1 MGWTTP
7 GDVKAQLERRWN
19 RGHLLVPPAGEPL
32 FPLPVR
38 FSRPD
43 TRSLSE
49 RFEEVRS
56 WIRDLEAGSKAHLGH
71 GYEIRWAEINHRQLG
86 TNRVP
91 VGAIV
96 PTLEDAVALIGKRR
110 AADRWRIL
118 EETTARA
125 CPPLLSWV
133 RKNPLTALDSADD
146 WGALLAVVAWFTA
159 RPRPGIYLRQVDIP
173 GVDTKFIEAR
183 HSLIAE
189 LLDATLPAEAVL
201 SAASPSRQFELRY
214 GLLVKPS
221 LVRFRILDERMS
233 IQGLSDIAT
242 PAAQFA
248 RLSLPVR
255 RVFVTENEINGLA
268 FPALP
273 ESIVVFGLGY
283 GLDRLS
289 EISWWRDREIYYWG
303 DIDTHGFAILDR
315 LREALPRARSL
326 LMDRDTLMAHRA
338 LWGAE
343 PEPHLGALSRLTEP
357 ERALFEDLRL
367 DRLGPRVR
375 LEQERI
381 SYSWLRDA
389 LCALTDEP

>member
-1 MGWTTP
+1 
-7 GDVKAQLERRWN
+7 
-19 RGHLLVPPAGEPL
+19 
-32 FPLPVR
+32 
-38 FSRPD
+38 
-43 TRSLSE
+43 
-49 RFEEVRS
+49 
-56 WIRDLEAGSKAHLGH
+56 
-71 GYEIRWAEINHRQLG
+71 
-86 TNRVP
+86 
-91 VGAIV
+91 
-96 PTLEDAVALIGKRR
+96 
-110 AADRWRIL
+110 
-118 EETTARA
+118 
-125 CPPLLSWV
+125 
-133 RKNPLTALDSADD
+133 
-146 WGALLAVVAWFTA
+146 
-159 RPRPGIYLRQVDIP
+159 
-173 GVDTKFIEAR
+173 
-183 HSLIAE
+183 
-189 LLDATLPAEAVL
+189 LPAEAVL

-214 GLLVKPS
+214 GLLVKPP
-221 LVRFRILDERMS
+221 LVRFRILDEGMS

-289 EISWWRDREIYYWG
+289 EIPRWRDREIYYWG

-367 DRLGPRVR
+367 DRLEHRTV
-375 LEQERI
+375 
-381 SYSWLRDA
+381 
-389 LCALTDEP
+389 